1 MSTFFRNA
9 MLYRLSQAIT
19 VEHHE
24 LEQRAHRDPLPT
36 ETNTL
41 GWVAPYGT
49 ELCMPVQYGM
59 GYATV
64 VALKKSERILPG
76 AVVREALAKKVA
88 EIEERD
94 MRKVYKKERDTLK
107 DDIVMS
113 LLPQAFVRH
122 RVTYAL
128 ILNDL
133 IIVDTASANQA
144 EDLLSLLRECLGS
157 LPCRPV
163 SVKIA
168 PSATMTDWLRAGHAP
183 NGLIISDSCVLRD
196 TGEDGGIVHLKRQ
209 DLSSEEAQ
217 QHLAAGMV
225 VTQLDL
231 HWNDDLSFT
240 LDDKLAIKR
249 IRFDGMLHDQAAEQ
263 GGDDMASQIQASY
276 AIMAG
281 TFVAF
286 AYALLNAFGG
296 EDKPK
301 GV

>member
-9 MLYRLSQAIT
+9 MLYRLTQAIT

-24 LEQRAHRDPLPT
+24 LEQRAHREPGNNEAST
-36 ETNTL
+36 V
-41 GWVAPYGT
+41 GFVAPYGT

-94 MRKVYKKERDTLK
+94 SRKVYKKERDTLK
-107 DDIVMS
+107 DDIVMA
-113 LLPQAFVRH
+113 LLPQAFIRH

-133 IIVDTASANQA
+133 IIVDTSSANQA
-144 EDLLSLLRECLGS
+144 EDLLSILRECLGS

-168 PSATMTDWLRAGHAP
+168 PTASMTDWVRAGIPP
-183 NGLIISDSCVLRD
+183 NGLSISDSCVLRD
-196 TGEDGGIVHLKRQ
+196 TGEEGGIVHLKRQ
-209 DLSSEEAQ
+209 DLGSDEVQ
-217 QHLAAGMV
+217 QHLSAGMV
-225 VTQLDL
+225 VSQLDL
-231 HWNDDLSFT
+231 HWHDNLSFT
-240 LDDKLAIKR
+240 LDDKLYIKR
-249 IRFDGMLHDQAAEQ
+249 IRFDDLLHDQVSED
-263 GGDDMASQIQASY
+263 GGDDAASQIQATY

-281 TFVAF
+281 TFAGFVED
-286 AYALLNAFGG
+286 LLNALGG

-301 GV
+301 GI